1 VDRTISTISGR
12 RTDMTILRN
21 VPVTSDSGLSPPPAN
36 RAQASRWR
44 DPRLVVGVVIVALCV
59 LLGSR
64 VLAGAD
70 DTVAV
75 FSLRHDLPRGAS
87 LDRGDLSVT
96 HVHFGGDGA
105 ERYVDAST
113 ALAPGT
119 VVTHDLAA
127 GELLPQSAITSSA
140 GPELIE
146 VPLSVAP
153 DDLPASVRR
162 GATVDVWVTPKVA
175 AAGEDRTRARLAL
188 DDVVVVAVPRSG
200 GGLAP
205 TTTQQVIV
213 GLEQSRADDLADAL
227 GQMADGRVVIVRQA
241 GP

>member
-21 VPVTSDSGLSPPPAN
+21 VPVTSDAGLSAPAAN
-36 RAQASRWR
+36 RAQAPRWR
-44 DPRLVVGVVIVALCV
+44 DPRLVAGVVIVALCV

-96 HVHFGGDGA
+96 HVHFGGQGA

-113 ALAPGT
+113 ALAPGA

-146 VPLSVAP
+146 IPLSVAP
-153 DDLPASVRR
+153 DDLPTSVRR

-175 AAGEDRTRARLAL
+175 TAGEDRVRAGLAL
-188 DDVVVVAVPRSG
+188 DDVVVVAVPVSG

-205 TTTQQVIV
+205 TTTRQVIV
-213 GLEQSRADDLADAL
+213 GLEQSRADELADAL
-227 GQMADGRVVIVRQA
+227 GQMADGRVVIVRRA

>member
-1 VDRTISTISGR
+1 
-12 RTDMTILRN
+12 MTTLRN
-21 VPVTSDSGLSPPPAN
+21 DPLTSDQGRTTPPAV
-36 RAQASRWR
+36 RGLARPGWR
-44 DPRLVVGVVIVALCV
+44 DPRLVAGVALVAACV

-75 FSLRHDLPRGAS
+75 WSVRHDVPRGAS
-87 LDRGDLSVT
+87 LDGGDLVVAR
-96 HVHFGGDGA
+96 VHFAGKGA
-105 ERYVDAST
+105 DEYVAASN
-113 ALAPGT
+113 LPAPGT
-119 VVTHDLAA
+119 TATHDLAA
-127 GELLPQSAITSSA
+127 GELLPRSAITSGD

-162 GATVDVWVTPKVA
+162 GATVDVWVTAKVA
-175 AAGEDRTRARLAL
+175 ATGEDRVRAHLAL
-188 DDVVVVAVPRSG
+188 DDVVVVAVPAPSD
-200 GGLAP
+200 GLAP

-213 GLEQSRADDLADAL
+213 GLDQGRADDLADAL

-241 GP
+241 GS